1 MIAAVAVTI
10 PGLMYLRKPGAS
22 RQGSAGETLVK
33 QAESVK
39 EETKAVAQA
48 VSTPEAKKEEGIQ
61 EPQTPNQESASS
73 TLESASSTLESASS
87 SGSEGAPTPSRSSSG
102 STEMDDS
109 RESQAQKLTDK
120 LPSQRVDP
128 TQK

>member
-1 MIAAVAVTI
+1 
-10 PGLMYLRKPGAS
+10 MYLRKPGAS
-22 RQGSAGETLVK
+22 RQGSASETLVK

-39 EETKAVAQA
+39 EDIKAVAQA

-61 EPQTPNQESASS
+61 KPQPPSQESASS
-73 TLESASSTLESASS
+73 SQESASSSQKSTSSNLENASSSLESASS

-109 RESQAQKLTDK
+109 RESVSCDF
-120 LPSQRVDP
+120 
-128 TQK
+128 